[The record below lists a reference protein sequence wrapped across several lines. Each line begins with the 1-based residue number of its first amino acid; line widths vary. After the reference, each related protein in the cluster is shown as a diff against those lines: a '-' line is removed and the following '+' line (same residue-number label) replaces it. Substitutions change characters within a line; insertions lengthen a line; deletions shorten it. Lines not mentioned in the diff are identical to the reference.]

1 MVKLRSQRML
11 TTREGK
17 GDGVGYV
24 DVVRFFKSGRRRARN
39 VAMMP
44 EKELFS
50 RLRRISDQDVGG
62 NITMLTDISRLLANP
77 LENPNKLAS
86 RSSTSALAVDF
97 WNRYHL

>member
-44 EKELFS
+44 EKE
-50 RLRRISDQDVGG
+50 GY
-62 NITMLTDISRLLANP
+62 
-77 LENPNKLAS
+77 K
-86 RSSTSALAVDF
+86 
-97 WNRYHL
+97 